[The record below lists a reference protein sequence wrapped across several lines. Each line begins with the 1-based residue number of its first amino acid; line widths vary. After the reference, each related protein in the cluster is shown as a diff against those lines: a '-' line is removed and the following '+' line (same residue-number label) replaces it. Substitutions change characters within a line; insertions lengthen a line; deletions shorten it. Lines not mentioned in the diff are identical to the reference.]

1 MQTQGLRSAG
11 LCRVSV
17 LLEVSP
23 SETPQER
30 HHMDGATTTNEGEL
44 YEHMFE
50 EQAFGFDFVET
61 PDQER
66 TALWLVAMRS
76 VLCARLLVTSAASGD
91 GQPVSW
97 TSIVAKP
104 AQERERERETSH
116 RFSIDKLYRCV
127 NLESTFESLE
137 KESERVYGGS
147 ASLLDGESE
156 RERER
161 ERERESPKR
170 GSGK

>member
-1 MQTQGLRSAG
+1 MQTQGLRPAG
-11 LCRVSV
+11 FCRVSV
-17 LLEVSP
+17 LLEGSP
-23 SETPQER
+23 SETQKDG
-30 HHMDGATTTNEGEL
+30 HHMEGATITNEGEL
-44 YEHMFE
+44 YEHKFE
-50 EQAFGFDFVET
+50 EQAFGFHFVET

-104 AQERERERETSH
+104 AQERERETSH

-127 NLESTFESLE
+127 NIESTFESLE
-137 KESERVYGGS
+137 KESERVYGG
-147 ASLLDGESE
+147 E
-156 RERER
+156 RV
-161 ERERESPKR
+161 S
-170 GSGK
+170 